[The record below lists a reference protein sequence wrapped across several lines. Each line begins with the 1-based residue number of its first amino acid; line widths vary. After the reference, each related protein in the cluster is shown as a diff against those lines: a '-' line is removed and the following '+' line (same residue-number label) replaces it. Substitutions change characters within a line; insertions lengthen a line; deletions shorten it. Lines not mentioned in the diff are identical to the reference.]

1 MQGTWV
7 QYLVGELG
15 AHMLQGNWA
24 HCHNKDQEQPKFQNN
39 NNSDC
44 MWQPWQWKIENTNPQ
59 LIYSTSKCLSQKDC
73 ICEQGR
79 SKNVTAA
86 LYRSPRSCIINVPLS
101 EGPFHS
107 LKTTSVTP
115 LFKGT
120 AASLKATVQ
129 FSILPPTHMGQ
140 SYLPMHLHS
149 LSAFPPQPP
158 TCFCA
163 QLCFETAVKGADIS
177 AWLQAA
183 NSSSFL
189 KPWLPTSSYF
199 SPSHK
204 PHLFHLPC
212 WLDSGTPFLLFPSPS
227 PLRWHQPV
235 LWLSK
240 HLYVPK
246 YTLPAL
252 TLT

>member
-1 MQGTWV
+1 
-7 QYLVGELG
+7 
-15 AHMLQGNWA
+15 
-24 HCHNKDQEQPKFQNN
+24 
-39 NNSDC
+39 
-44 MWQPWQWKIENTNPQ
+44 MWQPWQRKIENTNPQ
-59 LIYSTSKCLSQKDC
+59 LIYSTSKCLSRKDC
-73 ICEQGR
+73 VCAQG
-79 SKNVTAA
+79 SSTNVTAA
-86 LYRSPRSCIINVPLS
+86 LYRSPRSCIISVPLS

-115 LFKGT
+115 LFQGT
-120 AASLKATVQ
+120 AFIATSFKATVQ
-129 FSILPPTHMGQ
+129 FSILPPTRMGQ
-140 SYLPMHLHS
+140 SYLPLHLHS

-158 TCFCA
+158 NCCCA
-163 QLCFETAVKGADIS
+163 QLSFETAVKGADIS
-177 AWLQAA
+177 AWLQAT

-212 WLDSGTPFLLFPSPS
+212 WLDSGTPFLLSPS
-227 PLRWHQPV
+227 PLRWHQSS

-240 HLYVPK
+240 YLCVPK
-246 YTLPAL
+246 YTLPAS